1 MSWLD
6 VTLLIVLTGGLH
18 LDGLADTADG
28 IFSHRPLGEKLK
40 IMKDSRI
47 GAMGVLAIIIFLGI
61 KYFGIRDIGSSRF
74 LKICLIP
81 AYSRVS
87 MLIAM
92 RFLGYCREMGT
103 AKGFFESPVKP
114 TEFVPFI
121 PIMLASIYLGKGF
134 ILLNSLFFIVTF
146 LLICFYKKTLGCIT
160 GDTLGGMCEV
170 VESILFLIL

>member
-1 MSWLD
+1 
-6 VTLLIVLTGGLH
+6 
-18 LDGLADTADG
+18 
-28 IFSHRPLGEKLK
+28 
-40 IMKDSRI
+40 
-47 GAMGVLAIIIFLGI
+47 MGVLAIIIFLGI

-134 ILLNSLFFIVTF
+134 ILLNSLFFYCYLFV
-146 LLICFYKKTLGCIT
+146 
-160 GDTLGGMCEV
+160 D
-170 VESILFLIL
+170 LFLQKDLGLYYWGHLRWHV